1 MKSGGKIDVLL
12 GLDHS
17 HLIAVLESRVG
28 GDDEPFA
35 SRTRLGWIVRG
46 LLGGDI
52 GPMTARSYH
61 LTATSREEGP
71 VVQDSLDA
79 EFRAF
84 CETENFGTEFRGEG
98 LSKSEQKAEKIVN
111 EGLWKLEDPKLKEDY
126 RKAIKKYIDEGY
138 ASLVEDENLYSNDQ
152 FYLLH
157 HGVYKKV
164 YGKKERKLRVVF
176 DGASRWK
183 RKSLND
189 GMQPGPKL
197 QNDLAKVLI
206 RFQQG
211 EIAFS
216 ADITAMYSRIRLK
229 PSDARFHRFLWQE
242 PGSEKI
248 LTYQMDRLPFGLNCS
263 PFIALKTVQRAAAD
277 AKTGKKDCIEAVEN
291 NILASDEAEK
301 LLGIFYEPSTD
312 DLTFRVTGADEVE
325 WTRAGLLS
333 KVAAVYDP
341 LAPLIVKAKIKL
353 RELGIKGLNWKDVVT
368 GEDKTWWQRWFST
381 LKQLNSIRMPRN
393 LQPNKRNI
401 KSSQLLTFC
410 DASEEAVAAAVYL
423 NTSYEDGSSSCRLV
437 MAKTK
442 LAPRKT
448 ISIPKLELN
457 AALLGA
463 RLSRYVEEAL
473 NLPGL
478 TRLFWTDSSTTRNW
492 LRAVAAHYTPFV
504 SHRIGEIQSV
514 TNPSEW
520 RFVSGKQNIA
530 DVATRS
536 LLVDE
541 EPIPPGWLEGP
552 DFLKQPV
559 DLWPKDLPWMAVSAE
574 RRATHSQHLT
584 KTRFEHDWSK
594 LKIDSSNLSSCLK
607 MEGPYQELVRRCQEE
622 EFNEDIQQ
630 LRRNRPLSR
639 TSRLQQL
646 SRFLDS
652 DGILRLGGR
661 IRRARLPYDILHPPI
676 LPGKHVLAEAIII
689 AIHNE
694 EHHVGTDFLHSKARQ
709 HF

>member
-1 MKSGGKIDVLL
+1 MFREDFLRRLKITGKKQKLDLVGVTGAERYDSQRADVRFRLPDGEETIIAGLTIPQVARPTPIVNWDELKKRWPHLADVPVMKSGGKIDVLL

-28 GDDEPFA
+28 RDDDPFA

-52 GPMTARSYH
+52 GPMTARSYN

-71 VVQDSLDA
+71 SVQESLDA

-98 LSKSEQKAEKIVN
+98 LSESEQKAEKNVN
-111 EGLWKLEDPKLKEDY
+111 EGLRKLDVGYEAPLTWIEGEPAFENNRKLAVHRFQDLKESFKKNPKLEEDY

-138 ASLVEDENLYSNDQ
+138 ASLVVDDDLYSDDQ
-152 FYLLH
+152 FYLPH

-189 GMQPGPKL
+189 GMRSGPKL

-248 LTYQMDRLPFGLNCS
+248 LTCQMDRLPFGLNCS
-263 PFIALKTVQRAAAD
+263 PFIALKTVKRAAAD
-277 AKTGKKDCIEAVEN
+277 AKTGRRGCMEAVEN
-291 NILASDEAEK
+291 NMYMDDLLKAADSEELAIENAKNIRDGLAEGDFHLAKWISKSPKLVAALQPIADSTVEATCSLASDEVEK
-301 LLGIFYEPSTD
+301 LLGIFYEPSSD
-312 DLTFRVTGADEVE
+312 DLTFRVTGADDVE

-341 LAPLIVKAKIKL
+341 LGRAAPLIVKAKIKL

-368 GEDKTWWQRWFST
+368 GEDKSWWQRWFST
-381 LKQLNSIRMPRN
+381 LKHLNSIRMPRN
-393 LQPNKRNI
+393 IQPNKKNI
-401 KSSQLLTFC
+401 KSSKLLTFC

-423 NTSYEDGSSSCRLV
+423 NTSYEDGSSNFRLV
-437 MAKTK
+437 MSKTK
-442 LAPRKT
+442 LAPCKT

-457 AALLGA
+457 AALQSNRNLMLI
-463 RLSRYVEEAL
+463 RLTAF
-473 NLPGL
+473 NLIRCFISL
-478 TRLFWTDSSTTRNW
+478 IVCLFCST
-492 LRAVAAHYTPFV
+492 
-504 SHRIGEIQSV
+504 
-514 TNPSEW
+514 
-520 RFVSGKQNIA
+520 
-530 DVATRS
+530 
-536 LLVDE
+536 
-541 EPIPPGWLEGP
+541 
-552 DFLKQPV
+552 
-559 DLWPKDLPWMAVSAE
+559 
-574 RRATHSQHLT
+574 
-584 KTRFEHDWSK
+584 
-594 LKIDSSNLSSCLK
+594 
-607 MEGPYQELVRRCQEE
+607 
-622 EFNEDIQQ
+622 
-630 LRRNRPLSR
+630 
-639 TSRLQQL
+639 
-646 SRFLDS
+646 
-652 DGILRLGGR
+652 
-661 IRRARLPYDILHPPI
+661 
-676 LPGKHVLAEAIII
+676 
-689 AIHNE
+689 
-694 EHHVGTDFLHSKARQ
+694 LHSGT
-709 HF
+709 